1 MKLVCSILAAGLGAA
16 HDPLGPGAS
25 STWTLT
31 DPSEVGLSASA
42 LIAATAEVGTVG
54 THYCL
59 AVVKNGA
66 LVVNKNYATRF
77 TGGRPRKMESMSAA
91 KTVTSIVLGHAM
103 QAGLVDLDVPLI
115 QYGVTP
121 LGANWS
127 NNPNGTDFFP
137 NVTARHLLAQASG
150 VGRYAPGTALTYD
163 SDNYIQHLSF
173 LVNATASAT
182 LNMTARAFAAAFAAK
197 LGLPS
202 LYAWEGADPAARGDT
217 PTAADGGAATQF
229 SAGGDQ
235 PMTCVDMARF
245 GQLVLNDGAWR
256 AADGKSVA
264 QLLSR
269 EYVAEL
275 FTPQDTK
282 VERYADDNVCV
293 GTDAGMMCD
302 EYSLLATVTVNNSKL
317 VNESACDTANSGS
330 VRVLGLPD
338 KSVLALGSMGKYL
351 VVVPE
356 ENLTFVSFG
365 SHVAKFPDCA
375 KRAGGTWASE
385 EGIIL
390 SAIWRALGNATRP
403 GHGRAQPAAAA
414 LALPAA
420 RARAAPSPPGAPTGR

>member
-1 MKLVCSILAAGLGAA
+1 MLLLYPAVLAR
-16 HDPLGPGAS
+16 HDPLGPGSS
-25 STWTLT
+25 STWALT
-31 DPSEVGLSASA
+31 SPSEVGLSAST
-42 LIAATAEVGTVG
+42 LTAATAEVGTIG

-66 LVVNKNYATRF
+66 LVVDETYDTAF
-77 TGGRPRKMESMSAA
+77 TGGRRRKMESMSAA

-127 NNPNGTDFFP
+127 DNVNGTDWFP
-137 NVTARHLLAQASG
+137 NVTARSLLAQASG

-173 LVNATASAT
+173 LLNATASAT
-182 LNMTARAFAAAFAAK
+182 LNLTAREFASAFAAK
-197 LGLPS
+197 LGLPD

-256 AADGKSVA
+256 DTDGTSVA

-269 EYVAEL
+269 EYVKEL
-275 FTPQDTK
+275 FTPQDTA
-282 VERYADDNVCV
+282 VNRYADDNVCV

-302 EYSLLATVTVNNSKL
+302 QYSLLATVTVNNS
-317 VNESACDTANSGS
+317 
-330 VRVLGLPD
+330 R
-338 KSVLALGSMGKYL
+338 
-351 VVVPE
+351 
-356 ENLTFVSFG
+356 VSFIVRTVTF
-365 SHVAKFPDCA
+365 HANPA
-375 KRAGGTWASE
+375 HH
-385 EGIIL
+385 L
-390 SAIWRALGNATRP
+390 TR
-403 GHGRAQPAAAA
+403 
-414 LALPAA
+414 
-420 RARAAPSPPGAPTGR
+420 SP